1 MVKWEKVLRVKERKI
16 KQAVIKPVEGV
27 GTIRSIVEKDFVQV
41 VVSGEPPN
49 FVNQVGEID
58 IDHLMGIRVF
68 IDRISY

>member
-1 MVKWEKVLRVKERKI
+1 
-16 KQAVIKPVEGV
+16 V